1 MENYYGI
8 AAIAGICVVV
18 LLMGMMK
25 QKAGKISTFIIRSI
39 VGTVGIYAVNAMLES
54 LGISVAAGIN
64 PVNVL
69 TIGILGIGGFGL
81 VYGILFYKFL

>member
-1 MENYYGI
+1 MENYFGI

-25 QKAGKISTFIIRSI
+25 QKAGWISAFILRCA
-39 VGTVGIYAVNAMLES
+39 VGMVGICVVNALLER
-54 LGISVAAGIN
+54 LGISVAVGIN

-69 TIGILGIGGFGL
+69 TIGTLGIGGFGL
-81 VYGILFYKFL
+81 VYGILFYKLL